1 MSLIAVTVP
10 VVNGFEADMQA
21 FLNEHPL
28 LTLDDIDVHNVC
40 ENGISLTYDNTK

>member
-28 LTLDDIDVHNVC
+28 LTLDVS